1 MASVKTNASVRGEI
15 DEMYC
20 THSFFRGPRVS
31 TSSRKRLL
39 PLEDVE
45 LLSHMK
51 TRDRLIEGE

>member
-20 THSFFRGPRVS
+20 THGFFRGPRVS
-31 TSSRKRLL
+31 MSSHKRLL
-39 PLEDVE
+39 LLEDVE
-45 LLSHMK
+45 LSSHMK